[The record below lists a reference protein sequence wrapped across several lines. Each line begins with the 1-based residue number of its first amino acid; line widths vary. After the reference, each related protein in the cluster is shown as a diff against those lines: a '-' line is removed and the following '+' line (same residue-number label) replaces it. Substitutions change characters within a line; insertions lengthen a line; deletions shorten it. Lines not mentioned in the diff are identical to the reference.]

1 MKWNE
6 IILSKIT
13 NSILDISIVIDND
26 NILNDQSIL
35 LEINKDNY
43 EILEMNDLEE
53 VRLAIEMRKISKHSK
68 KLLIVSKKYKK
79 EEIPYDF
86 QRDWDVIELKLQSLF
101 DGLNY
106 SVLKN
111 IDSSLYGEIYEK
123 FINQPQAFLGKN
135 STLNFIIK
143 KIYDIDI
150 SSIETEQKFIST
162 LLKVYLNKN
171 DIDKYIGSYLLKK
184 VDEYISSDIP
194 FNDLISDE
202 KIFWSY
208 VQEQWNLFI
217 NDKVNNTA
225 TSRIDF
231 NDKDIIY
238 NLQYLFYE
246 GYLQPLKIDKVEGLE
261 DIFKVGIYSE
271 DIFDNKKVE
280 SLIEKIELIELKKDN
295 TYTDWIDIAESIA
308 IVEYICNINK
318 KKIEASVKN
327 KLDNIIN
334 DTENLFKN
342 WLIKSYGLLANLS
355 YTKRPIMVHH
365 IPKYISYKR
374 KAKSKIA
381 LIVIDGLSLNQWKVI
396 EEYISTINNIKIK
409 SNSAFA
415 WIPTITSIS
424 RQAIFSG
431 KIPSQ
436 FKDSIYTTSKE
447 ESYWKLF
454 WQEEGFKV
462 SNIKY
467 KKCLGKDNINESLD
481 FIKDNKVNT
490 VGLVID
496 IVDKIMHGQQLGNEG
511 MIQNIRAWMEKGY
524 LIDLLEM
531 LLSYGYNIYLTSDH
545 GNVEAK
551 GIGIPRQGSISE
563 TKGQRSRIYSNESL
577 IADIEDKYDSIVWPG
592 YGLPEDMKVCI
603 PNGNRAY
610 IKENDEIISHGGI
623 SIKEVIVPF
632 IEIWKDEN

>member
-26 NILNDQSIL
+26 NILNDESIL

-53 VRLAIEMRKISKHSK
+53 VRLAIEIRKASKYAK

-86 QRDWDVIELKLQSLF
+86 QRDWDVIDLKLQSLF
-101 DGLNY
+101 DGLDYN
-106 SVLKN
+106 VLKN

-123 FINQPQAFLGKN
+123 FIKERQSFIGENN
-135 STLNFIIK
+135 TLNFITK

-150 SSIETEQKFIST
+150 SSIDGEQKLIST
-162 LLKVYLNKN
+162 LLKVYLNKK
-171 DIDKYIGSYLLKK
+171 DIDKYIGSYLLNK
-184 VDEYISSDIP
+184 VDEYISGDIP

-246 GYLQPLKIDKVEGLE
+246 GYLQPLKIDKVEVLD
-261 DIFKVGIYSE
+261 DIFKIGIYSE

-308 IVEYICNINK
+308 IVEHICNINK

-334 DTENLFKN
+334 YTENLFKN

-396 EEYISTINNIKIK
+396 EEYISNINNIKIK

>member
-1 MKWNE
+1 MNWNE
-6 IILSKIT
+6 IILSRIT

-26 NILNDQSIL
+26 NILNGESIL

-53 VRLAIEMRKISKHSK
+53 TRLAIEMRKVSKYAK

-79 EEIPYDF
+79 DEIPYDF

-101 DGLNY
+101 DGLDYN
-106 SVLKN
+106 VLKN

-123 FINQPQAFLGKN
+123 LIKERQTFLGEN
-135 STLNFIIK
+135 NTLNFITK

-217 NDKVNNTA
+217 NDKVNNTHI
-225 TSRIDF
+225 SKINF

-261 DIFKVGIYSE
+261 DIFKIGIYSE

-280 SLIEKIELIELKKDN
+280 SLIEKIKLIESKKDN

-308 IVEYICNINK
+308 IVEHICNINK

-334 DTENLFKN
+334 YTENLFKN

-374 KAKSKIA
+374 KVKSKIA

-396 EEYISTINNIKIK
+396 EEYISNINNIKIK

-577 IADIEDKYDSIVWPG
+577 IAYIEDKYDSIVWPG